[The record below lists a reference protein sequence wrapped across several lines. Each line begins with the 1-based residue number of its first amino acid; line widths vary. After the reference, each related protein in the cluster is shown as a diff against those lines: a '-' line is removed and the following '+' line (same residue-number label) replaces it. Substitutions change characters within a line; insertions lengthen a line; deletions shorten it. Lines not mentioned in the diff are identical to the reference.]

1 MLRASA
7 VCEDAGL
14 PSVSLVSDG
23 FLGQAKVIT
32 KALRYSSLPVARL
45 VGHPGAQSEDDL
57 KRNIREVT
65 AQQVIT
71 GLTQQGADVGED
83 DAEPNPEVP
92 VLIGSLEEVNDHY
105 LRREWSDGL
114 PIIPPTRERI
124 ERFLAH
130 TRRPADEVVATL
142 TLPENRA
149 VTVWSIAVNGV
160 MAGCRPE
167 YMPILIA
174 LIEAMGDR
182 NYGLEHSGNTP
193 GADTLIILNGPI
205 IRELGFNYTQG
216 VMRDGF
222 QANTTVGRFWRL
234 ALRNLAG
241 FLPHKMDKATYGNT
255 WRVVVPENEEVL
267 ARIGWPSVAVD
278 MGFAPTDSTVT
289 ISRMTGGDPAVGV
302 TGGTPEE
309 LLPFIADSVQRS
321 VNWQIGFTLD
331 AGTLRPVVFLS
342 PVLAETIAAAGWSK
356 RRVKEYLFRH
366 ARQPAWQIE
375 RLRADWKRHPGWNL
389 TDEVKKGVL
398 PAIFAESDDPR
409 RLVPVVWDPEQF
421 IVAVTGDP
429 LRTNAYV
436 FAHNGVLGFPVTK
449 KIDGK

>member
-1 MLRASA
+1 M
-7 VCEDAGL
+7 CEEAGF
-14 PSVSLVSDG
+14 PSVTLVSDG
-23 FLGQAKVIT
+23 FLGQAKAIT
-32 KALRYSSLPVARL
+32 RALRFSSLPVARL
-45 VGHPGAQSEDDL
+45 VGHPGAQSEEDL

-65 AQQVIT
+65 FAQVVN
-71 GLTQQGADVGED
+71 GLTEGGEDVGAEE
-83 DAEPNPEVP
+83 AEPNPKSV
-92 VLIGSLEEVNDHY
+92 VFTGTLEEVNDY
-105 LRREWSDGL
+105 FLQREWSEGL
-114 PIIPPTRERI
+114 PIIPPTLGRI

-174 LIEAMGDR
+174 LIEAMGDP

-222 QANTTVGRFWRL
+222 QPNTSVGRFWRL

-241 FLPHKMDKATYGNT
+241 FLPGRMDKATYGNT
-255 WRVVVPENEEVL
+255 WRVAVAENEEVL
-267 ARIGWPSVAVD
+267 ARIGWPSVGVD
-278 MGFAPTDSTVT
+278 MGFAPGDNTVT

-309 LLPFIADSVQRS
+309 LMPFIADSVRRM
-321 VNWQIGFTLD
+321 VNWQIAFTMEK
-331 AGTLRPVVFLS
+331 GTLRPMVFLS

-356 RRVKEYLFRH
+356 QRVKEYLFQH
-366 ARQPAWQIE
+366 ARQPAWEIE
-375 RLRADWKRHPGWNL
+375 RLRAEWKRMYGWSL
-389 TDEVKKGVL
+389 ADDVKNGVL
-398 PAIFAESDDPR
+398 PALYAESDDPN
-409 RLVPVVWDPEQF
+409 RLVPVVWEPDHF
-421 IVAVTGDP
+421 MIGVTGDP

>member
-1 MLRASA
+1 M
-7 VCEDAGL
+7 CEEAGF

-32 KALRYSSLPVARL
+32 RALRFSSLPVARL
-45 VGHPGAQSEDDL
+45 VGHPGAQSEEDL

-65 AQQVIT
+65 VAQVVT
-71 GLTQQGADVGED
+71 GLTQGDAGAGDE
-83 DAEPNPEVP
+83 DAEPAAKSV
-92 VLIGSLEEVNDHY
+92 VFTGGLEDVNAHF
-105 LRREWSDGL
+105 LEREWSDGL

-130 TRRPADEVVATL
+130 TSRQPDEVVATL
-142 TLPENRA
+142 QPESRA
-149 VTVWSIAVNGV
+149 VTAWSIAVNGV

-167 YMPILIA
+167 YMPVLVA
-174 LIEAMGDR
+174 LVEAMADPE
-182 NYGLEHSGNTP
+182 YGLEHSGNTP
-193 GADTLIILNGPI
+193 GADTLIILNGPVI
-205 IRELGFNYTQG
+205 QKLNFNYTQG

-222 QANTTVGRFWRL
+222 QPNTSVGRFWRL

-267 ARIGWPSVAVD
+267 GKIGWPSVSVD

-289 ISRMTGGDPAVGV
+289 ISRMTGGNPAVGV

-309 LLPFIADSVQRS
+309 MLPYVAYCLVRQ
-321 VNWQIGFTLD
+321 VTWQFGFTVD
-331 AGTLRPVVFLS
+331 QGTLRPVLFFS

-356 RRVKEYLFRH
+356 RRVKEYLFEH
-366 ARQPAWQIE
+366 ARLSAGE
-375 RLRADWKRHPGWNL
+375 VELMRRDWKRHPGWSL
-389 TDEVKKGVL
+389 VDEVNKGEM
-398 PAIFAESDDPR
+398 PHFFAESGDPN
-409 RLVPVVWDPEQF
+409 RLVPVVWDPEHF
-421 IVAVTGDP
+421 VIAVTGDP

-436 FAHNGVLGFPVTK
+436 FAHNGRLGFPVTK
-449 KIDGK
+449 RIEVG